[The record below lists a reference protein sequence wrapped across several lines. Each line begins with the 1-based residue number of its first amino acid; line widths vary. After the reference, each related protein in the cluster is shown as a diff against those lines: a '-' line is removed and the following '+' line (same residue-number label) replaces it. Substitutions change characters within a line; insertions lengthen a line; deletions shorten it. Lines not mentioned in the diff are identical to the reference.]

1 MAARPETSAYLW
13 HVLWNTQ
20 DLLVEM
26 GGESPAPVNALPSTA
41 PFRPSSEETILDDL
55 SGTLSSQT
63 PSEEENFL
71 WLEDSGG
78 AAEGG
83 QIANVTSSQWA
94 TAGLEKQGPREGPG
108 RSPWS

>member
-13 HVLWNTQ
+13 CVLWNTQ

-26 GGESPAPVNALPSTA
+26 GGESPAPVNALPSIA
-41 PFRPSSEETILDDL
+41 PSEETILDDL

-78 AAEGG
+78 AAEGS
-83 QIANVTSSQWA
+83 QIANMTSSRWA
-94 TAGLEKQGPREGPG
+94 TAGLEKQGLRAGPG
-108 RSPWS
+108 RSPRS